1 MAGKVDTRLA
11 QLGIELPE
19 PTAAW
24 ANYLSYVTTGNL
36 VFVSGQL
43 SQLGEEKYHGRLGT
57 DLSVEDGY
65 RAARICAINLLS
77 HLRVACGGD
86 FDRVVRCVEV
96 GGFVNSASRFY
107 DHPQVLNGAS
117 DLFFEIFGDAGRHT
131 RFAVGVAALP
141 FNFAVEVKAV
151 FEVSSWQREHP
162 RASV

>member
-1 MAGKVDTRLA
+1 MAGKVDTQLA

-19 PTAAW
+19 PTPAW
-24 ANYLSYVTTGNL
+24 ANYVSYVATGDL

-43 SQLGEEKYHGRLGT
+43 SQLGGEKYQGKVGT

-77 HLRVACGGD
+77 HLRAACGGD
-86 FDRVVRCVEV
+86 LDRVVRCVEV

-107 DHPQVLNGAS
+107 DHPKVLNGAS
-117 DLFFEIFGDAGRHT
+117 DLFFEVFGDAGRHT
-131 RFAVGVAALP
+131 RFAVGVAAIP

-151 FEVSSWQREHP
+151 FEVS
-162 RASV
+162 